1 MYIAQLGQVA
11 FPNSSVKN
19 VHATGNVKHGVDY
32 TVSATVTYDR
42 SISSDSGEESS
53 NIGDGLLQMML
64 TGAANTEER
73 CIFQG
78 TRGRIIL
85 DGPFHVPQRIRV
97 QYDVGRDTSSKEVVF
112 DFPLPHDP
120 YDGQWNN
127 PGSIG
132 FVHEINEVSNA
143 VREGKL
149 QCDSYTWDDSLQAA
163 KIIDEIV
170 YQVRGKREVVR

>member
-53 NIGDGLLQMML
+53 NIGDGLL
-64 TGAANTEER
+64 
-73 CIFQG
+73 
-78 TRGRIIL
+78 
-85 DGPFHVPQRIRV
+85 HVPQRIRV